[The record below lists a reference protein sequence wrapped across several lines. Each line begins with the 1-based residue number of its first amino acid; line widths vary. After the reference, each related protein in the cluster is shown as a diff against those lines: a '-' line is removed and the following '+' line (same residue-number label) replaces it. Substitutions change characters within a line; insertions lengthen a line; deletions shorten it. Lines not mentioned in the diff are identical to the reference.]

1 MAIFHPSFLHFDL
14 LINRM
19 PFVRFSHVHYL
30 HVGDGF
36 QWQTYCEC
44 CSSSQESI
52 IILDVE
58 SCGLWAKVWHE
69 FLLQF
74 LIIHE
79 KKFPRPYLQL
89 NSYKT
94 ARVLSVIC
102 LNYFLH
108 FDLLINR
115 MQFVRFSHVHYL
127 HVGDGFQWQTYCGVP
142 FSAPREYHH
151 TWCWVVWTLG
161 QSLAWVPPPITN
173 HSWKR
178 NSPDPTCSS
187 TPINQRECYQ

>member
-1 MAIFHPSFLHFDL
+1 MAVFHPSFLHFDL

-58 SCGLWAKVWHE
+58 SCGLWVKAWHE

-74 LIIHE
+74 LTIHG

-89 NSYKT
+89 NSYKS
-94 ARVLSVIC
+94 ARVPSVIC
-102 LNYFLH
+102 LNCFQVLPAI
-108 FDLLINR
+108 LN
-115 MQFVRFSHVHYL
+115 
-127 HVGDGFQWQTYCGVP
+127 GFQLKLVLVTFGCLTTKSLLWYWAVDDFTTIGTLDLKTCY
-142 FSAPREYHH
+142 YHS
-151 TWCWVVWTLG
+151 G
-161 QSLAWVPPPITN
+161 P
-173 HSWKR
+173 
-178 NSPDPTCSS
+178 SP
-187 TPINQRECYQ
+187 